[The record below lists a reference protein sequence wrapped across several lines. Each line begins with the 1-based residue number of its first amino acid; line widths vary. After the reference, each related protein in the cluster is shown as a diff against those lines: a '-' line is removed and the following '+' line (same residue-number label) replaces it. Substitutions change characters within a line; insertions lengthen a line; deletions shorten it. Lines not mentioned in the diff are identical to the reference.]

1 MGLQFGS
8 DKCVK
13 IHVGKKHNKEICRIG
28 KVDDWTQEVLENE
41 LEEDTNIDNYKEK
54 VEIQTVDEKKYLRQ
68 VIICDLRNENNI
80 RDQTNRA
87 VGNVNK
93 IIKTLNERPF
103 GVYTFQAAKLMRD
116 GILMS
121 SLLNNAETW
130 TNLTQKTFLN

>member
-103 GVYTFQAAKLMRD
+103 GVYTLKAAKYVRD
-116 GILMS
+116 GV
-121 SLLNNAETW
+121 
-130 TNLTQKTFLN
+130 